1 MINTSCGFEMLKCQY
16 PVPAT
21 GSNTRRRL
29 FKSNP
34 NRIRF
39 DFEIGHLVKSP
50 CKDCTYRP
58 AFPRCIDSCLK
69 LDRIHNILSESISCT
84 RRY

>member
-1 MINTSCGFEMLKCQY
+1 MLKY
-16 PVPAT
+16 PNIMPAD
-21 GSNTRRRL
+21 GSNPRKKL

-39 DFEIGHLVKSP
+39 DFEIGHLIKSP
-50 CKDCTYRP
+50 CKGCTDRP
-58 AFPRCIDSCLK
+58 AFPRCIDNCLK
-69 LDRIHNILSESISCT
+69 LDKLHNILSEAISCT